1 MIKVAVQHRLG
12 SFYLKAEFMSDGRVT
27 ALFGRSGS
35 GKTSLVNIIGGL
47 IRPQCAHISLD
58 GEVLVDTERRVFVA
72 KHRRRVGYVFQD
84 ARLFPHLTVRQNL
97 LYGRWFTPA
106 AKRFGHLAQVVEL
119 LGIDHLLHRR
129 PRHLSGGEKQRVAI
143 GRALLASP
151 RLLIMDEPL
160 ASLDEARKAE
170 ILPYLERL
178 YDETRVPI
186 IYVSHS
192 VSEVARLADTLVVM
206 AEGRVEATG
215 PTADVMARLDLPPF
229 TDLTEAGAVLEAE
242 ILRHD
247 EPSGLTVLSLCGSHL
262 WVPRLDQHHVG
273 AKVRVHIRAR
283 DVMLSTR
290 APDGLS
296 ALNVLRGIVA
306 EIGPQRGPIQDLR
319 LDCGGQAILA
329 RLTRRSVESLGLT
342 EGTPVYAVIKSVG
355 FDRQTF
361 GAASRHANG
370 ADTTAVPI

>member
-1 MIKVAVQHRLG
+1 MIRVAVQHRLG
-12 SFYLKAEFMSDGRVT
+12 SFDLNAQFESDGRVT

-35 GKTSLVNIIGGL
+35 GKTSLVNAIGGL
-47 IRPQCAHISLD
+47 IRPACAHISLD
-58 GEVLVDTERRVFVA
+58 GEILVDTEQRVFVA
-72 KHRRRVGYVFQD
+72 KHRRRVAYVFQD

-97 LYGRWFTPA
+97 LYGRWFTPP
-106 AKRFGHLAQVVEL
+106 AKRFGQLAQVVEL
-119 LGIDHLLHRR
+119 LGIGHLLQRR
-129 PRHLSGGEKQRVAI
+129 PRNLSGGEKQRVAI

-178 YDETRVPI
+178 YDETKVPT

-192 VSEVARLADTLVVM
+192 VLEVARLADTLVVM

-229 TDLTEAGAVLEAE
+229 TDLIEAGAVLEAE
-242 ILRHD
+242 ILKHD
-247 EPSGLTVLSLCGSHL
+247 DSFGLTVLSLCGSRL
-262 WVPRLDQHHVG
+262 WVPRLDRHRVG

-290 APDGLS
+290 PPDRLS
-296 ALNVLRGIVA
+296 ALNVLRGTIA
-306 EIGPQRGPIQDLR
+306 EIGPQRGPIRDVR
-319 LDCGGQAILA
+319 LDCSGQAILA
-329 RLTRRSVESLGLT
+329 RITRRSVESLHLT
-342 EGTPVYAVIKSVG
+342 EGTTVYAVIKAVG
-355 FDRQTF
+355 LDRQTF

-370 ADTTAVPI
+370 ADTTAIPI